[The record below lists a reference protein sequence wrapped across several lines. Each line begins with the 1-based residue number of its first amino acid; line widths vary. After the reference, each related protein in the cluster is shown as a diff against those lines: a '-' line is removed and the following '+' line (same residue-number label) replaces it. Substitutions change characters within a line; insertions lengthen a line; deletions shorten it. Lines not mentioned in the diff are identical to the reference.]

1 MSGRWPAVPGRDEW
15 SSCPDPV
22 GWAALGL
29 SAKKSRDWWV
39 IAETAKAARAYMAA
53 GMSRSQVH
61 AYRVSRDPEFPSFV
75 SIVAWH
81 RTGMG
86 FRRAGIWRDLQIPP
100 ARAARYHA
108 AGWDMAI
115 HPDDATEASTTI
127 YGWVTGISFEEEAW
141 EGWLKVKA
149 APAVV
154 MLAKRRGLARAEVT
168 ALVRVTKDPAVL
180 TLAIKAGFGAAELNK
195 LDLRDSDVR
204 VSLSVSASLNADV
217 DA

>member
-1 MSGRWPAVPGRDEW
+1 MSGKWPAVPGRAEW

-29 SAKKSRDWWV
+29 SAKKARDWWV

-86 FRRAGIWRDLQIPP
+86 LRRAGIWRDLQIPP

-108 AGWDMAI
+108 AGWDIAI
-115 HPDDATEASTTI
+115 HPDDATEASTAI
-127 YGWVTGISFEEEAW
+127 FGWVMGMSFEEERW
-141 EGWLKVKA
+141 ERWLRIKA

-154 MLAKRRGLARAEVT
+154 MLAKRRGLAPAEVT
-168 ALVRVTKDPAVL
+168 ALAGVTENLAVL
-180 TLAIKAGFGAAELNK
+180 TLAIRGGYDADELRGMDFG
-195 LDLRDSDVR
+195 DPDVR
-204 VSLSVSASLNADV
+204 TALDV
-217 DA
+217 AAALTAVDDG